1 MEAERGARRAGIRAL
16 NSAFYRGNRGLI
28 GLCLMTSVVESGL
41 NLAVAYLLQV
51 MIDVATGGAPEQLEW
66 VAALSA
72 GIVAVLVTGALISCY
87 AFPRMMERASK
98 QYKNHVFKMLTR
110 KSISSF
116 SSESSSRYISALT
129 NDVTAIEN
137 GWLSQVPGL
146 VQQVLTCVGALVK
159 MVWYSPVLTLWALG
173 LSLLPLVA
181 SLMTGNVLSR
191 REKQVS
197 DGNERFLAMVKDMLT
212 GFPVVKSFQAE
223 EQVTALFEGE
233 NDALEVTKRH
243 RRRAASLID
252 MLTGLAGLVCQ
263 LGVFLVA
270 CWMALTGQGVT
281 VGMVMAFVQMMNY
294 IMQPMSTVPQIYAGY
309 KAKNALVEKL
319 ADAMAENVER
329 GGESI
334 PPTLREGIQLQDV
347 TFGYDPQKPVLR
359 HVSCDVKAGTSCAVV
374 GASGSGKSTLLNL
387 LMGGYDGYEGSILLD
402 GHELRGVSTDSLY
415 AMMSLV
421 QQNVFVFNDT
431 LRRNITMFRD
441 LPEAEV
447 LDAARRSGLSGVIGA
462 KGLDYRCGE
471 NGCGL
476 SGGEKQRVSIA
487 RGLLRHAS
495 VLLMDEATAALDNQT
510 AQEVT
515 DAVLSLEGI
524 TRLVVTHRLNA
535 GTLRRY
541 DTILVMRGGTIC
553 ERGTFEELMAQ
564 KGYFYSLYTVAQ
576 SGDAD

>member
-1 MEAERGARRAGIRAL
+1 MKAERRARRAGIRAL

-66 VAALSA
+66 VAVLSA
-72 GIVAVLVTGALISCY
+72 GIVAVLVAGALISCY

-137 GWLSQVPGL
+137 GWLSQVPRL
-146 VQQVLTCVGALVK
+146 VQQVLTCVGALVM

-233 NDALEVTKRH
+233 NDALEVTKR
-243 RRRAASLID
+243 RKRRAASLID

-281 VGMVMAFVQMMNY
+281 VGMVMAFVQMINY

-334 PPTLREGIQLQDV
+334 PPTL
-347 TFGYDPQKPVLR
+347 
-359 HVSCDVKAGTSCAVV
+359 
-374 GASGSGKSTLLNL
+374 LNL
-387 LMGGYDGYEGSILLD
+387 LMGGYDGYGGSILLD

-541 DTILVMRGGTIC
+541 DTMLVMRSGTIC